1 VSYLEGEKRYH
12 VALGNRTKGEV
23 FVEYRRLGGSG
34 VKVSE
39 ISLGSWLTYGGSV
52 AEEQARACIHKAYE
66 LGINFFDTANVY
78 MRGAAEEIV
87 GRALKD
93 FERDSYFLAT
103 KVYFPMGEG
112 PNDSGLSRKHVTE
125 QCHAS
130 LRRLRVDYVDLYQC
144 HRYDEDTPLEETLR
158 ALDDLVRQGKVLYVG
173 VSEWTAE
180 QIADALRLAR
190 EMNLDRIVANQ
201 PRYNM
206 IQRQIEAEIIPLC
219 EREGVGQVV
228 FSPLAQGVLTGKYR
242 PGEAPEK
249 GTRAAD
255 PAGSRFMQRLM
266 NEEVLSAV
274 DQLRPV
280 AYEAGF
286 TMSQLSLAWVL
297 RHDNVSSAIIGASRP
312 EQVEDNVRAAATTFS
327 PEVASR
333 IDDILHDVIQ
343 RG

>member
-1 VSYLEGEKRYH
+1 
-12 VALGNRTKGEV
+12 
-23 FVEYRRLGGSG
+23 VEYRRLGRSG

-52 AEEQARACIHKAYE
+52 AEERARACIHKAYE

-78 MRGAAEEIV
+78 MQGAAEEIV
-87 GRALKD
+87 GRALNG

-112 PNDSGLSRKHVTE
+112 PNDRGLSRKHITE

-130 LRRLRVDYVDLYQC
+130 LKRLGVDYVDLYQC
-144 HRYDEDTPLEETLR
+144 HRYDGDTPLEETLR

-173 VSEWTAE
+173 VSEWTAD
-180 QIADALRLAR
+180 QIADALRLAK
-190 EMNLDRIVANQ
+190 EMNLDRIVSNQ

-228 FSPLAQGVLTGKYR
+228 FSPLAQGVLTGKYL
-242 PGEAPEK
+242 PGEVPEK

-255 PAGSRFMQRLM
+255 SESNRFMQELM
-266 NEEVLSAV
+266 NKEVLSAV
-274 DQLRPV
+274 NKLRSV
-280 AYEAGF
+280 ASDAGLS
-286 TMSQLSLAWVL
+286 MSQLALTWTL
-297 RHDNVSSAIIGASRP
+297 GHDNVSSAIIGASRP
-312 EQVEDNVRAAATTFS
+312 EQVEDNAKAAGVRLS
-327 PEVASR
+327 SNVISE
-333 IDDILHDVIQ
+333 IDGILKDVIQ
-343 RG
+343 RS